1 MSIQI
6 EAKPPLVPDWKTW
19 LGNGEKYYRAACPEG
34 KKSRFLPDLQYNLLS
49 MSLEGYVM
57 AIADFHNSLPYN
69 HTYTDLM
76 YMLETLVPLDPDLKA
91 RILKHESLQDI
102 CSIEDYHRSHPS
114 EDALADLRS
123 AVAQIGDLAH
133 RVCLGK

>member
-1 MSIQI
+1 MSVQI
-6 EAKPPLVPDWKTW
+6 EAKAPLVPDWKTW
-19 LGNGEKYYRAACPEG
+19 LNNGEKYYRAACPEG

-57 AIADFHNSLPYN
+57 AIADFHNTLPYN

-76 YMLETLVPLDPDLKA
+76 GILETLVPLDPDLKA
-91 RILKHESLQDI
+91 RILKHESIQDI
-102 CSIEDYHRSHPS
+102 CSIEDYHRSHPT

-123 AVAQIGDLAH
+123 AVASIGSLA
-133 RVCLGK
+133 RSVCVPS

>member
-1 MSIQI
+1 MTVMI
-6 EAKPPLVPDWKTW
+6 EAKAPVVPDWKTW
-19 LGNGEKYYRAACPEG
+19 LENGEKYYRAACPEG
-34 KKSRFLPDLQYNLLS
+34 KESRFLPDLQYNLLS

-76 YMLETLVPLDPDLKA
+76 ENLETLVPLDPDLKA
-91 RILKHESLQDI
+91 RILKHESIQDI
-102 CSIEDYHRSHPS
+102 CSIEDYRRSNPS

-123 AVAQIGDLAH
+123 AVGRIGELA
-133 RVCLGK
+133 RTTCRKS

>member
-1 MSIQI
+1 MSW
-6 EAKPPLVPDWKTW
+6 PL
-19 LGNGEKYYRAACPEG
+19 R
-34 KKSRFLPDLQYNLLS
+34 
-49 MSLEGYVM
+49 
-57 AIADFHNSLPYN
+57 IFHNSLPYN